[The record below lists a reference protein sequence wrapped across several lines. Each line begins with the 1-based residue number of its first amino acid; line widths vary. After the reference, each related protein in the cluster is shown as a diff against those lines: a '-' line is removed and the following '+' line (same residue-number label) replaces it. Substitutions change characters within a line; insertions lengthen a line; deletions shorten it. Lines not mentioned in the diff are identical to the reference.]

1 MADPLRPSRGP
12 AENKASKVRPP
23 SAGRG
28 RVCTITTLLRGMAGG
43 PGGAARPI
51 FAAIER
57 KLTDALRPV
66 RLAVTNES
74 HLHAG
79 HSGNPSGAPDAET
92 HFRVEVVSAEFQ
104 GLAAVKRHRLVYG
117 LLKDEMQTPDRPVG
131 IHALAL
137 KTRTPEEAGVA

>member
-1 MADPLRPSRGP
+1 M
-12 AENKASKVRPP
+12 
-23 SAGRG
+23 
-28 RVCTITTLLRGMAGG
+28 CTITTLLLRGMAGG
-43 PGGAARPI
+43 PGGAARRPI

-66 RLAVTNES
+66 RLTVTNES

-92 HFRVEVVSAEFQ
+92 HFRVEVVSAGFQ

>member
-1 MADPLRPSRGP
+1 M
-12 AENKASKVRPP
+12 
-23 SAGRG
+23 
-28 RVCTITTLLRGMAGG
+28 CTITTLLLRGMAGG

-57 KLTDALRPV
+57 KLTDTLRPV
-66 RLAVTNES
+66 RLTVTNES